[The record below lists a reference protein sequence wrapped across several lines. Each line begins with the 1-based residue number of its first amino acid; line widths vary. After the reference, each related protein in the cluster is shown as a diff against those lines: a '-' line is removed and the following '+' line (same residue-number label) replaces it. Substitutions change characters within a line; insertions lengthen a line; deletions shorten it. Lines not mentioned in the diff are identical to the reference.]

1 MTNKRKGV
9 ICTFPQCNKTLT
21 TSKFKQHFAR
31 HLKEGESYDVSHR
44 NRYERALDD
53 ASLLPEGQD
62 EGANVYLVA
71 QLRTILARLQAV
83 DERLQG
89 LEGRMAS
96 IEELLRARPPPPPP
110 IEDRQE
116 RVNRTIE
123 ESSPDEEEDAN
134 EDEREE
140 ADKDADVEM
149 ETPASA
155 GDVDGADDGPK
166 SPATQRRVLRALR
179 NLR

>member
-44 NRYERALDD
+44 DRYERALDD

-62 EGANVYLVA
+62 E
-71 QLRTILARLQAV
+71 
-83 DERLQG
+83 
-89 LEGRMAS
+89 
-96 IEELLRARPPPPPP
+96 
-110 IEDRQE
+110 
-116 RVNRTIE
+116 
-123 ESSPDEEEDAN
+123 ESSSDEEEDAEDAN

-166 SPATQRRVLRALR
+166 SPETQRRVLRALR